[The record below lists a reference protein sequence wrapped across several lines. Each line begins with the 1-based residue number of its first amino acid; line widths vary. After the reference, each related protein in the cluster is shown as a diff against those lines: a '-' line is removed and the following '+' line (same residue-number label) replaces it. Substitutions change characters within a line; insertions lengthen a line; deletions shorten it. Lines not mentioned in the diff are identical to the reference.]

1 MGQPAAEEAGPVSF
15 SGRVYLSRKNNRATV
30 TGLPPEEARVRAVA
44 EVVNGLIAGVKEG
57 KDVDLNQLKTEVS
70 TAIIL
75 NCKGLVQFGVAD
87 V

>member
-1 MGQPAAEEAGPVSF
+1 MGQPAAEEAGPESF

-57 KDVDLNQLKTEVS
+57 KDVDLNQLKTEVRLF
-70 TAIIL
+70 AGPGA
-75 NCKGLVQFGVAD
+75 NDGARD